1 MNNSN
6 LPIYVLFGKRVRELR
21 KARQLTQQELAEL
34 TGLSR
39 SYIGEIEIGKRN
51 VSLKNIEIIAKA
63 LQTDVPSLLK

>member
-1 MNNSN
+1 M
-6 LPIYVLFGKRVRELR
+6 LFGKRVRELR